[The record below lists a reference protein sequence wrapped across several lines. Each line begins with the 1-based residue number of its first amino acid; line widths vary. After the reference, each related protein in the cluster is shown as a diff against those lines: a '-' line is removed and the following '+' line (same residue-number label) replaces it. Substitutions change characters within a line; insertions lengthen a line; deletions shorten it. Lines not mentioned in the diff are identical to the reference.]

1 MSDPQGCLD
10 KLRALAVG
18 GAGNPHK
25 AAAKIIEKFSA
36 DASKAEYQQLRTRL
50 EDTLVA
56 GRYTAVPAAYLDEHG
71 RWLAVLEGACA
82 AVKERRTSR

>member
-1 MSDPQGCLD
+1 MSDPQGCLN

-18 GAGNPHK
+18 GAGDPHK
-25 AAAKIIEKFSA
+25 AAAKIVEKFGA
-36 DASKAEYQQLRTRL
+36 GASKAEYQQLRTRL

-56 GRYTAVPAAYLDEHG
+56 GRYTEFPAAYFEQHS

-82 AVKERRTSR
+82 AVKERRSSR